1 MFERAK
7 QLFDFARQCVCGPI
21 VPENLSPI
29 AFLEEKGC
37 EASMSSI
44 KVFNMNTKRLLLT
57 FAVFGISV
65 SSSIAVTF
73 SQLDKDKDGYATRE
87 EVIAFFESDH
97 KNMDKDKDG
106 IITKDEWPASSTV
119 FNSIDTSKDGEL
131 SFEELGEWR
140 CASLLGSKDKDK
152 DGMLD
157 IEEYEADQ
165 AQ

>member
-1 MFERAK
+1 
-7 QLFDFARQCVCGPI
+7 V
-21 VPENLSPI
+21 
-29 AFLEEKGC
+29 
-37 EASMSSI
+37 SSI
-44 KVFNMNTKRLLLT
+44 RVFNMNTKRLLLS

-65 SSSIAVTF
+65 SSSMAVTF
-73 SQLDKDKDGYATRE
+73 SQLDKDRDGYVSRE

-97 KNMDKDKDG
+97 KQMDADKDG
-106 IITKDEWPASSTV
+106 IITKDEWPASSAT

-140 CASLLGSKDKDK
+140 CGEIFGKKDKDR